1 MINIYLCED
10 ERSQLKYFVNRIT
23 EFVKENDIQAEIV
36 SAQTNPL
43 MTLYDVQTNGTN
55 PALFILDVDIKG
67 ASLDGFELAKRIKG
81 LDLQSYIVFLTSH
94 EELAYKA
101 FECKTEPL
109 EYIIKKPEYFL
120 ERSMSKQMQERM
132 IGIFEKIGQRQE
144 RKRNQISIVTGSRVI
159 EASKDEILYIEAVK
173 GTHHI
178 DIFMQ
183 HRKISIRQSLKYMN
197 ELLGEVFISISRSCI
212 VNKDKIREIDKRE
225 KIVYVEGGY
234 VLPVSGREMAKLN
247 QFFR

>member
-23 EFVKENDIQAEIV
+23 EFVKENDIQAEVV
-36 SAQTNPL
+36 SAQTNPML
-43 MTLYDVQTNGTN
+43 TLHDVQTNGTN

-67 ASLDGFELAKRIKG
+67 ASIDGFELAKRIKG
-81 LDLQSYIVFLTSH
+81 LEIQSYIVFLTSH

-120 ERSMSKQMQERM
+120 ERNMSKQMQERM
-132 IGIFEKIGQRQE
+132 MRIFEKISMLQE
-144 RKRNQISIVTGSRVI
+144 RKRDQVSIVTGSRMV
-159 EASKDEILYIEAVK
+159 EVGKEEILYIEAVK
-173 GTHHI
+173 GSHQI
-178 DIFMQ
+178 DVFMQ
-183 HRKISIRQSLKYMN
+183 HRKIKIRQSLKYMS
-197 ELLGEVFISISRSCI
+197 ELLGESFISINRSCI
-212 VNKDKIREIDKRE
+212 VNKEKIREIDKRE